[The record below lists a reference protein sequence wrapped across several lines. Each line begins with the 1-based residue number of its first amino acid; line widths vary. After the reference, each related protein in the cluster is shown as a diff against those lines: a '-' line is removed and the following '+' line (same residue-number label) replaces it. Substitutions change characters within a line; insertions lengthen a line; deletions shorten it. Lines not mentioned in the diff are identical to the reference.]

1 MCKNSLMKRLPRRRP
16 KAGGYAR
23 GDETRAH
30 IISTALKVFGERGF
44 DQASTRH
51 IAAKAGV
58 KTPALQYYFDG
69 KQGLHRACAQY
80 IIDKAL
86 HTLKQSLDCANEA
99 AQSGSKETAL
109 AALEKLLDSLTNS
122 LADPATES
130 WSRFIM
136 RGKHDGAGP
145 GVELIREKLS
155 YPVIEAVA
163 GLVEKITDA
172 RSREIT
178 SLRTL
183 LILGQIHWMNASRAE
198 ALKVMHWPKLDA
210 AKLTLIRETVREH
223 TRLVLSGV
231 SAPLS
236 ASRAHSENRLGQS
249 SGTSLAAKNNETDQ
263 KLKMPGAA
271 AVR

>member
-1 MCKNSLMKRLPRRRP
+1 MVQCSRNVYQMVEICLPTGSIFVKVEFMCKNRPMKRVPRRRP

-58 KTPALQYYFDG
+58 KTPALQYYFDS
-69 KQGLHRACAQY
+69 KEGLHCACAQY

-86 HTLKQSLDCANEA
+86 HTLKESLDRAAEA
-99 AQSGSKETAL
+99 AQSSSKETAL
-109 AALEKLLDSLTNS
+109 AALEALLDSLTTS
-122 LADPATES
+122 VADPITES

-145 GVELIREKLS
+145 VVELIREKLS
-155 YPVIEAVA
+155 HPVFEAVA
-163 GLVEKITDA
+163 GLVERITDA

-178 SLRTL
+178 RLRTL

-198 ALKVMHWPKLDA
+198 ALKVMHWPKLDTV
-210 AKLTLIRETVREH
+210 KLTLIRETVREH
-223 TRLVLSGV
+223 TRLVLTGV
-231 SAPLS
+231 STPV
-236 ASRAHSENRLGQS
+236 SR
-249 SGTSLAAKNNETDQ
+249 SGT
-263 KLKMPGAA
+263 
-271 AVR
+271 R